1 MKKFLKQSSDTAAPT
16 DDQMQQIRQ
25 ELTQEEARVLLKLL
39 QDKEA
44 KQIAFNYLLQNLK

>member
-1 MKKFLKQSSDTAAPT
+1 MRKFLTKSSDTAAPT
-16 DDQMQQIRQ
+16 EEQMQQIKQ
-25 ELTQEEARVLLKLL
+25 ELTQQEATVLLKLL